1 MYEGSLPILFI
12 ESIYIS
18 TNQSNIFDLKQGHLL
33 VLEGAHLKL
42 DHGLMEF
49 EYTTNYCEEVSQQL
63 LQPSD
68 AMAFSKV
75 NTSMLEPHKAFGV
88 AMTATIDTSGRLLLG
103 TSCSESLW

>member
-1 MYEGSLPILFI
+1 VYQGSLPILFVV
-12 ESIYIS
+12 SIYVS
-18 TNQSNIFDLKQGHLL
+18 TNQSKIFEPKQGHLL
-33 VLEGAHLKL
+33 VLEGAQLKL

-49 EYTTNYCEEVSQQL
+49 EYTTNYHEEVSQHS

-68 AMAFSKV
+68 AMAFSEA

-103 TSCSESLW
+103 TSCSQSLW